1 MRRTAWLVALAAV
14 VALVLPSG
22 GPAVAQ
28 VTVPGPDFNND
39 GFGDLA
45 VGAPGEDV
53 GAVANAG
60 AVSVSTAPAA
70 AWPPTARS

>member
-45 VGAPGEDV
+45 VGAPV
-53 GAVANAG
+53 RT
-60 AVSVSTAPAA
+60 SVPWPTPAP
-70 AWPPTARS
+70 

>member
-1 MRRTAWLVALAAV
+1 MRRKAWFVAVVAA

-22 GPAVAQ
+22 GPAVAR

-45 VGAPGEDV
+45 VGSLARTSAPSPMPV
-53 GAVANAG
+53 
-60 AVSVSTAPAA
+60 P
-70 AWPPTARS
+70 